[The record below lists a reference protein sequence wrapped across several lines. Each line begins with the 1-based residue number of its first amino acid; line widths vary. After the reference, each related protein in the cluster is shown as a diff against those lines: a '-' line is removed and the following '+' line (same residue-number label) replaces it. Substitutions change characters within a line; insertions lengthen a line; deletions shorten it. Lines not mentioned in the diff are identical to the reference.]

1 MTPTMKYYK
10 IEVSGRGI
18 FPYDMLRY
26 GQCFPHATSD
36 AHMIEPDAREPR
48 TITLATYAT
57 STLAVQSTLDRF
69 ASFLWTA
76 EVVGP

>member
-1 MTPTMKYYK
+1 MTPNMKYFK
-10 IEVSGRGI
+10 IEVSGRGT

-36 AHMIEPDAREPR
+36 AYLIEPEARDPR
-48 TITLATYAT
+48 TITLATYAV
-57 STLAVQSTLDRF
+57 SSLSVQSTLDRF

-76 EVVGP
+76 KVVGP